1 MDAGLGIWREADGRV
16 PSNQTVKYTVF
27 HGLLCL
33 MRFFS
38 SLDAQSHWSESGVCT
53 THFGTS
59 EPFKSGQKHNGVFLR
74 WDAQDVSMRGDGGG
88 IGQHSGLA
96 CGWDFGSR
104 PCGPG
109 PGRSGTAPFTV
120 SHF

>member
-1 MDAGLGIWREADGRV
+1 MEGFPPI
-16 PSNQTVKYTVF
+16 K
-27 HGLLCL
+27 LLNILYFMGCFVSCD
-33 MRFFS
+33 FFS

-120 SHF
+120 SYF